1 MKQSLACALALV
13 TAAAWLVSGQEP
25 ILTFSVGDDRLQ
37 LAPGGAA
44 ELRISILNESI
55 READDIVFSWIGP
68 SGFSLEPE
76 PEKIKV
82 LAPFSST
89 DVLVRIVASG
99 DVGEGDHAGGFE
111 IVYTYCI
118 DDICFQ
124 VVDEADVILSVAA
137 AWAVNGSAEIPAVE
151 PRPGVPWRWVL
162 PAATMLLLAVAVI
175 LWRVRR
181 MTWPVYVALLI
192 ILGGSL
198 AYGVTLRQHEQAK
211 SIGSVL
217 CTSCVGIEESS
228 RDEPF
233 FGPSN
238 VARIEAIERE
248 TELIVFFAIWCH
260 SCPFAEAMVE
270 LAASH
275 NELISYRF
283 VDVDRQPELAVRHG
297 VVRSARTVVPAI
309 VRVDTGE
316 VIFGS
321 EELEERL
328 VDLLEATE

>member
-1 MKQSLACALALV
+1 MKQSLACALVLI
-13 TAAAWLVSGQEP
+13 TAAAWLVGGQEP
-25 ILTFSVGDDRLQ
+25 ILTFSVGDDRPR

-44 ELRISILNESI
+44 ELRIFILNGSI

-68 SGFSLEPE
+68 SDFSLEPE
-76 PEKIKV
+76 LERIKV

-89 DVLVRIVASG
+89 NVLVRILASS
-99 DVGEGDHAGGFE
+99 DVGEGDYTGGFE

-118 DDICFQ
+118 DDVCFQ
-124 VVDEADVILSVAA
+124 VVDEVEVMPSVAV
-137 AWAVNGSAEIPAVE
+137 AWAVNGSAEGPAVE
-151 PRPGVPWRWVL
+151 PPPGLSGSWIL
-162 PAATMLLLAVAVI
+162 PAVTMLLLVI
-175 LWRVRR
+175 GVLLWRVRGI
-181 MTWPVYVALLI
+181 TWPVYVALLI
-192 ILGGSL
+192 ILGGGL

-217 CTSCVGIEESS
+217 CTSCVGIEESI
-228 RDEPF
+228 REEPL
-233 FGPSN
+233 FGPAN
-238 VARIEAIERE
+238 VARIKAIERE

-270 LAASH
+270 LAASY
-275 NELISYRF
+275 NERISYRF
-283 VDVDRQPELAVRHG
+283 VDVERQPELAQRHG
-297 VVRSARTVVPAI
+297 VVRSRRTVVPA
-309 VRVDTGE
+309 VLRVDTGK